1 MITLPV
7 DPMLS
12 YGRMRMLLYQ
22 KIPDLTVMSDLLDGD
37 LDGVYCAAS
46 NTIIIDR
53 RLTYTQKHCT
63 LVHELVHRHY
73 GDDTSQG
80 TCGAYAEQRCRR
92 ETARLLINETDYR
105 RAEAM
110 YDGDTWLIAEELNVT
125 PTIVE
130 DYRQLVI
137 PTLSNRHQLITQDR

>member
-63 LVHELVHRHY
+63 LVHELVHRQY

-80 TCGAYAEQRCRR
+80 PCGRYAEQRCRR
-92 ETARLLINETDYR
+92 ETARLLINEADYR

-125 PTIVE
+125 PTIIE

-137 PTLSNRHQLITQDR
+137 PTLSDRHQLITQDR